1 MHTRPS
7 SLHASHAFTLI
18 ELLTVI
24 AIIGILAAIIIPTT
38 GAVRKAAKKAQTKTQ
53 FSQWTQSMLGYKNE
67 YGFFPPVNRTIANY
81 DATSGSVNRLNSDAF
96 AAALTGK
103 NLDGTAITGTT
114 TKAVFGNKKRQVFYS
129 IAESDL
135 NTARTALVDAFGN
148 TDIVVIYDRDGDGMI
163 TNNDFD
169 TGSSLPTVTPIAGSA
184 LTPAP
189 ITNVAATTGP
199 RASVIF
205 YSAGAGDAAKDII
218 YSWE

>member
-1 MHTRPS
+1 MIKSTPISRAPRG
-7 SLHASHAFTLI
+7 FTLI

-67 YGFFPPVNRTIANY
+67 YGFFPPVNRATYGTSTANK
-81 DATSGSVNRLNSDAF
+81 LNSISF

-103 NLDGTAITGTT
+103 QLDGTAITGTAT
-114 TKAVFGNKKRQVFYS
+114 ADVFGNKKRQTFYS

-148 TDIVVIYDRDGDGMI
+148 TDIVVIYDKDGDGMI

-169 TGSSLPTVTPIAGSA
+169 SGSSLPNVTSVNSGNA
-184 LTPAP
+184 LSPAP
-189 ITNVAATTGP
+189 TTGVAATTGP

-205 YSAGAGDAAKDII
+205 YSAGYGDAAKDII